1 MRAAN
6 IDQYIAAQP
15 AASQLALQRVRQ
27 AISKAL
33 PNAEEVISYNMPA
46 FRLPQGIAIYFA
58 GWKKHYSLYPATR
71 PVVQELKAELMN
83 YEIGK
88 GTILFPLSSPVPG
101 RLIAR
106 IAKLRVKELTTKVV
120 LTKPGPKR
128 GNRGR
133 GQIAPCSRLPFTYP
147 NKRGPIPLTH
157 ISSDHAE
164 HNHAERSTDKTD
176 NTRCA

>member
-27 AISKAL
+27 AIRKAL

-46 FRLPQGIAIYFA
+46 FRLPEGIAIYLG

-71 PVVQELKAELMN
+71 PVAEELKAELMKCVV
-83 YEIGK
+83 GK
-88 GTILFPLSSPVPG
+88 GTIRFPLSNPVPG
-101 RLIAR
+101 RLIAQ
-106 IAKLRVKELTTKVV
+106 IAKLRARELPTKVA

-128 GNRGR
+128 GQRR
-133 GQIAPCSRLPFTYP
+133 AIARV
-147 NKRGPIPLTH
+147 
-157 ISSDHAE
+157 
-164 HNHAERSTDKTD
+164 
-176 NTRCA
+176 